1 MSIALPRTGMVK
13 QDHAAVV
20 ERADV
25 PRSRFITR
33 TTRKQT
39 QNAGRICPIFWD
51 EAVPGD
57 HLKYDLT
64 ALIRMSTPINPIFS
78 NIEADI
84 FVFAIPERLLWLGFE
99 RFMGEQNSP
108 SDDVSS
114 PQMPA
119 MTLTQADLASAVGSV
134 ADYLGL
140 PIGQLAVGGS
150 ITVRASP
157 FRAVWTVW
165 DEWFRDQNLQAR
177 QGPSNGNWGDGPDA
191 ASYATTSPPMRAKS
205 HDYFAGSLP
214 WTQKF
219 TAPTVPVAGF
229 APVIGIGFS
238 ADTGILTTDQ
248 VVRQTQPY
256 GGNPN
261 PFPTDTFNPRMP
273 GNSASIQIDALYNG
287 TNYGPQIYAD
297 LSSVSGVSINQLR
310 QAVQV
315 QRLLERDARGGTR
328 YVESVFGHWGIQP
341 EDYRVSRP
349 EYIGGGRALV
359 EVTPV
364 AQTAPVAGVSPL
376 GNIGAAATSVVRA
389 RASYMAREHCIVMG
403 FLVLRQEQVYQ
414 QGIAAKWWR
423 RARLDFPFPALMQL
437 GEQAILRRELYAR
450 GDSGD
455 TTVFGYTPRYEEF
468 RQHYSDVA
476 GRFRSTVATPL
487 DVWHLAENF
496 SSAPVLGATF
506 IQVDQLAYDRVL
518 SIGATARTNTQQFL
532 ADVLIER
539 DFTRPFPIFGT
550 PVGMGR
556 Y

>member
-1 MSIALPRTGMVK
+1 MMAGMS
-13 QDHAAVV
+13 
-20 ERADV
+20 DV
-25 PRSRFITR
+25 
-33 TTRKQT
+33 
-39 QNAGRICPIFWD
+39 
-51 EAVPGD
+51 
-57 HLKYDLT
+57 
-64 ALIRMSTPINPIFS
+64 STP
-78 NIEADI
+78 
-84 FVFAIPERLLWLGFE
+84 L
-99 RFMGEQNSP
+99 
-108 SDDVSS
+108 
-114 PQMPA
+114 MPA
-119 MTLTQADLASAVGSV
+119 ITLTQADLATAVGSI

-140 PIGQLAVGGS
+140 PIGQLAVAGS
-150 ITVRASP
+150 VTLRAAPVRAVITVY
-157 FRAVWTVW
+157 
-165 DEWFRDQNLQAR
+165 DEWFRDQNLIAR
-177 QGPSNGNWGDGPDA
+177 QGPSNGNWGDGPDSA
-191 ASYATTSPPMRAKS
+191 ASATQSPFMRAKS
-205 HDYFAGSLP
+205 HDYFAGALP

-328 YVESVFGHWGIQP
+328 YVESVFGHWGVQP

-349 EYIGGGRALV
+349 EYIGGGQAMV

-364 AQTAPVAGVSPL
+364 AQSTPVAGVSPL
-376 GNIGAAATSVVRA
+376 GTIGAAATSVVRA
-389 RASYMAREHCIVMG
+389 RGSYVAKEHCIIMG

-414 QGIAAKWWR
+414 QGIATKWYR

-437 GEQAILRRELYAR
+437 GEQAILRREIYAR

-455 TTVFGYTPRYEEF
+455 TTVFGYTPRYEEY

-476 GRFRSTVATPL
+476 GRFRSTAPTPL
-487 DVWHLAENF
+487 DVWHLAESF
-496 SSAPVLGATF
+496 ASAPVLGQTF

-518 SIGATARTNTQQFL
+518 SIGATARTNSQQFL

-539 DFTRPFPIFGT
+539 DFTRPFPVFGT